1 MKKLF
6 SLLLFCAAVFVTAEE
21 PPFDPDTEHRQIVEG
36 VSHSDYCRDKNGEL
50 ISGSECIKKS
60 VEEIHG
66 KVNKNESE
74 SIAEDIEKNLK
85 KKKTPTLEESLEHHP
100 VVKQK

>member
-1 MKKLF
+1 MNKF
-6 SLLLFCAAVFVTAEE
+6 LLLLLVSVAVFATAEE

-36 VSHSDYCRDKNGEL
+36 VAHPDYCKDKNGEM

-66 KVNKNESE
+66 KSNNESE
-74 SIAEDIEKNLK
+74 SIAESIEKSLENK
-85 KKKTPTLEESLEHHP
+85 KNPKLEERQNRDS
-100 VVKQK
+100 VVEQK

>member
-1 MKKLF
+1 MLI
-6 SLLLFCAAVFVTAEE
+6 SIAALATAEE

-36 VSHSDYCRDKNGEL
+36 VSHPDYCKNENGEL

-66 KVNKNESE
+66 KSDRNESE
-74 SIAEDIEKNLK
+74 SIAEGIEKNLK
-85 KKKTPTLEESLEHHP
+85 KKKSPKLEEPRERDS
-100 VVKQK
+100 VMKQQ

>member
-6 SLLLFCAAVFVTAEE
+6 SLLLVSIAALVTAEE

-36 VSHSDYCRDKNGEL
+36 VSHPDYCKDENGEM

-66 KVNKNESE
+66 NPDKNESE
-74 SIAEDIEKNLK
+74 SIAEGIEKNLK
-85 KKKTPTLEESLEHHP
+85 KKKNPKLEESQVRDS
-100 VVKQK
+100 VVKQQ